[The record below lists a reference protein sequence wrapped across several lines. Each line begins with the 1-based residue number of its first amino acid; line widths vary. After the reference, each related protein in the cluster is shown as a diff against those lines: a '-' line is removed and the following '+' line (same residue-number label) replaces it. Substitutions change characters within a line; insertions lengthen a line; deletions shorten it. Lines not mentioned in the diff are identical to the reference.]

1 MTEKNGRKRIN
12 LDLVILAV
20 VAVVVLVL
28 YLCSV
33 LINPLL
39 IRSIDADDVE
49 KVVIYGRQMDDDK
62 KEEFIELYNSSKYA
76 GRYKDDAGSTPN
88 FSVKVH
94 FTNGDKITIWDDGSR
109 LFVSPES
116 GETFQIRNKELYAFL
131 ID

>member
-1 MTEKNGRKRIN
+1 MTEKKERKKIN
-12 LDLVILAV
+12 FDLIILAV
-20 VAVVVLVL
+20 AAVVVLVL

-49 KVVIYGRQMDDDK
+49 KVIIHGRQMDDDK
-62 KEEFIELYNSSKYA
+62 KDEFIELYNSSKYG

-88 FSVKVH
+88 FSVKVY
-94 FTNGDKITIWDDGSR
+94 FTNGDKITIWDDDSR

-131 ID
+131 MN